1 MPEPNNAATKVDQR
15 IQQYVSVRDMIA
27 KLKERQEAELKP
39 LLEIQEQLSGWLQQF
54 LTTNNLD
61 NVKTAY
67 GTCRSHR

>member
-61 NVKTAY
+61 NV
-67 GTCRSHR
+67 